1 MAIQWFPGHMHLTRQ
16 AIMERVKEIDVVIE
30 VLDARLPGSSANP
43 LLLEM
48 TGHKPRLKI
57 LNKQDLADAA
67 QTKAWLDW
75 YNAQSETRAI
85 ALDASEPAPTK
96 RLIEQCK
103 LLAPSRGGMAK
114 PMRVLICGVPNVGKS
129 TLINSM
135 SGKTQA
141 KTGNEAGITKI
152 EQRIVLADDF
162 YLWDTPGMLWPR
174 IIVEKSGFNLAA
186 SGAVGRNAYDEEL
199 VALELLIYLQKNYA
213 ALLDAR
219 YRLGLDAAE
228 IAALH
233 DDELLTLIGKK
244 RGAVMS
250 GGRVNLQ
257 KAAELVLTDF
267 RDAILGRIT
276 LETPAEFEAW
286 LAAGQIKDAERQ
298 AKKDAIAA
306 KKRRPPRP
314 PREEG
319 SAAKPAAKPAVK
331 AAPKPAPKPEAKAA
345 PKPGAKTAS
354 RPTAPRPV
362 KLAAAKPR
370 KSRAR

>member
-1 MAIQWFPGHMHLTRQ
+1 
-16 AIMERVKEIDVVIE
+16 MERIKEIDVVIE

-43 LLLEM
+43 LLQEM

-57 LNKQDLADAA
+57 LNKQDMADPAR
-67 QTKAWLDW
+67 TKDWMDW

-85 ALDASEPAPTK
+85 ALDASEAAPTK

-103 LLAPSRGGMAK
+103 LLAPNRGGMAK

-135 SGKTQA
+135 SSKTQA
-141 KTGNEAGITKI
+141 KTGNEAGVTKL

-174 IIVEKSGFNLAA
+174 IIVEKSGYNLAA

-199 VALELLIYLQKNYA
+199 VALELLLYLQKNYA
-213 ALLDAR
+213 PMLEAR
-219 YRLGLDAAE
+219 YKLGIDAQE

-267 RDAILGRIT
+267 RDVSIGRIT
-276 LETPAEFEAW
+276 LETPAEFEIW
-286 LAAGQIKDAERQ
+286 LAEGQQKDAERQ
-298 AKKDAIAA
+298 AKKDAQA
-306 KKRRPPRP
+306 KARKSARRQQPQS
-314 PREEG
+314 G
-319 SAAKPAAKPAVK
+319 AGVDAKPGK
-331 AAPKPAPKPEAKAA
+331 
-345 PKPGAKTAS
+345 
-354 RPTAPRPV
+354 
-362 KLAAAKPR
+362 AAKPR
-370 KSRAR
+370 A